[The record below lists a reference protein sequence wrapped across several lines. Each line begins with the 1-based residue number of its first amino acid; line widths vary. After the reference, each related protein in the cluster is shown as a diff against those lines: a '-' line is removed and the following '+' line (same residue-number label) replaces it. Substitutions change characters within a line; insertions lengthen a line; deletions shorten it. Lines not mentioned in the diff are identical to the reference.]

1 MRTHTSKTLV
11 APIGLGF
18 VCSSAI
24 AVLVV
29 GCGAGDEL
37 YPLPKAFGGTRT
49 EAEAALWS
57 GLLLSILPPDA
68 WPQPRPF

>member
-18 VCSSAI
+18 VCSPAV

-29 GCGAGDEL
+29 GSGAGDEL
-37 YPLPKAFGGTRT
+37 YPLPKAFGGTRM
-49 EAEAALWS
+49 EAVWS
-57 GLLLSILPPDA
+57 GLPLSILPPDA